1 MHRVRF
7 GFSFL
12 TALLVAANLGCSGG
26 RSASSGA
33 SSSGTGPP
41 PGSGTGTTQVLM
53 TAEPAPSFVQSVVVT
68 FDRVTA
74 YPSGGGAM
82 PLVDQGPVDL
92 ALNNSSIDLVTLNG
106 AAPALLASGVV
117 VNGDYD
123 RLEISIS
130 NATITYTG
138 GVNVSMR
145 LRPNVVDV
153 PASFTV
159 PAGGTVQVVLDIDTG
174 GSIQLD
180 DKGPTLRP
188 MIRVSSVQ

>member
-1 MHRVRF
+1 MSRIRF

-12 TALLVAANLGCSGG
+12 TALLIALNLGCGGG

-33 SSSGTGPP
+33 SSSTTGAP

-53 TAEPAPSFVQSVVVT
+53 TAEPAPNFVQSVIVS
-68 FDRVTA
+68 FDRVTV

-82 PLVDQGPVDL
+82 PLVDQGPVNL
-92 ALNNSSIDLVTLNG
+92 PLSNSSIDLVSLPG
-106 AAPALLASGVV
+106 GAPALLASGVV
-117 VNGDYD
+117 MNGDYD
-123 RLEISIS
+123 RLEVSVS

-138 GVNVSMR
+138 GANVSMQ
-145 LRPNVVDV
+145 LRSNVVDI

-159 PAGGTVQVVLDIDTG
+159 PNGVTVQVVLDFDTG
-174 GSIQLD
+174 GSVQIS

-188 MIRVSSVQ
+188 TIRVSSVQ